1 MNTIDVRA
9 LLDAPHWPHDRALDT
24 ILGSLMKRRDL
35 PLPESPPD
43 PVTLWPPFAQVSA
56 DVVAR
61 CANDR
66 LSEALM
72 VEKLGLASC
81 AKMTLL
87 ATSEEERM
95 LYSMIASD
103 EAMHF
108 YWLSHF
114 ISQPLPPSPFLSLL
128 AEIIENGTQTM
139 LTMIVQ
145 VVLEGWGVEHYRS
158 LAHDCANRELREVLR
173 QIVIDEVR
181 HHESGTRLLA
191 RREVTIPERDAI
203 VAILAR
209 LLAMVQCGPQSVVA
223 AIAPRTRA
231 EAVQWFEG
239 LDAENDSRRKLLLLR
254 TLIAEANVEGVVE
267 ALDARGAFAPM
278 TAEECADLCSIS

>member
-1 MNTIDVRA
+1 VSTIDVRA

-35 PLPESPPD
+35 PLPQSPPD
-43 PVTLWPPFAQVSA
+43 PATLWPPFAQVPA
-56 DVVAR
+56 GVVAR
-61 CANDR
+61 CAIDR

-87 ATSEEERM
+87 ATTEEERM

-103 EAMHF
+103 EATHF
-108 YWLSHF
+108 FWLSHF
-114 ISQPLPPSPFLSLL
+114 IAEPLPPSPFLSLL
-128 AEIIENGTQTM
+128 AGIIESGTQTM

-158 LAHDCANRELREVLR
+158 LARDCANQELREVLK

-181 HHESGTRLLA
+181 HHESGARLLA
-191 RREVTIPERDAI
+191 RREVTTAERDAI
-203 VAILAR
+203 VELLAR

-223 AIAPRTRA
+223 AIAPHTRA
-231 EAVQWFEG
+231 DAVQWFEE
-239 LDAENDSRRKLLLLR
+239 LDAENDSRRKLMLLR

-267 ALDARGAFAPM
+267 ALDARGAFISM
-278 TAEECADLCSIS
+278 TAEECANLCSIF